1 METEQSNLGVYT
13 ETQAKIAAMKA
24 DLEVQLASAITR
36 LVECEQPRQQAAQD
50 RKTLEFGNT
59 VIKKDIEELEMAIQR
74 VEHEKS
80 NRDHTI
86 RGLNDENL
94 QS

>member
-1 METEQSNLGVYT
+1 M
-13 ETQAKIAAMKA
+13 
-24 DLEVQLASAITR
+24 ASAITR
-36 LVECEQPRQQAAQD
+36 LVECEQSRQQAAQD

-80 NRDHTI
+80 DRDHTI

-94 QS
+94 QC